1 MNASLRQCFCGF
13 RSKIG
18 LSALSSGRS
27 TAWLKPGRQGRLP
40 LRKAVL
46 SAFVVFSPAFLFG
59 EDQVELLRAVRAA
72 PALQAARERIE
83 ASRSRIDSSG
93 RLADPEAE
101 GLVLRGPGD
110 RDMWEFNLK
119 QPLPRRGERAAD
131 RDRARAVVVTAEAS
145 YALAASELAA
155 EVAVALAEAEG
166 AQART
171 RVLEAQRVR
180 FDAVL
185 KSIEARLATA
195 TTTRV
200 ADRLTMQ
207 TRIATMQ
214 LEIDEAAR
222 VTSDAL
228 AESRGRL
235 GLAPELPVPAFAAP
249 TAKDISL
256 RESAAE
262 SAASARAAEADA
274 MAKMARVSTKPAT
287 AIGLRLERER
297 AGMGNEDRVGVA
309 FSSEIPWRSR
319 SYARAEIRAAE
330 LERNAAQA
338 EGSGV
343 RFRITSALG
352 RVERA
357 ERLAET
363 ARRLAGET
371 RGRLDAQYDAL
382 VRAAGAG
389 GASSGEST
397 VLMAVEIFEQ
407 VAMTELKVIEADT
420 AVRVA
425 RAELWRHV
433 PVSRLVPATTLSSV
447 SNPSTNRTP

>member
-1 MNASLRQCFCGF
+1 LF
-13 RSKIG
+13 
-18 LSALSSGRS
+18 
-27 TAWLKPGRQGRLP
+27 KPGRQGRLP
-40 LRKAVL
+40 LREAVL
-46 SAFVVFSPAFLFG
+46 SAFVAFSPGLLFG
-59 EDQVELLRAVRAA
+59 EDQASVELLRAVGAA

-101 GLVLRGPGD
+101 GMMLRGPGD
-110 RDMWEFNLK
+110 RDMWEFNVR

-131 RDRARAVVVTAEAS
+131 RDRAKAVVASAEAS
-145 YALAASELAA
+145 DAMAAGELAA
-155 EVAVALAEAEG
+155 EVAAALAEAEG

-171 RVLEAQRVR
+171 RVLDAQRLR
-180 FDAVL
+180 FEAVL

-200 ADRLTMQ
+200 ADRLTLQ
-207 TRIATMQ
+207 TRIAAMQ
-214 LEIDEAAR
+214 LEIDESVRAA
-222 VTSDAL
+222 SDAQ

-235 GLAPELPVPAFAAP
+235 GLAPELPMPAFAAP
-249 TAKDISL
+249 MVSDVSL

-343 RFRITSALG
+343 RFRITSAIG

-357 ERLAET
+357 ERQAAT
-363 ARRLAGET
+363 ARRLANET
-371 RGRLDAQYDAL
+371 RARLDAQYDAL

-389 GASSGEST
+389 GASGAEST
-397 VLMAVEIFEQ
+397 VLMAVDIFEQ
-407 VAMTELKVIEADT
+407 AAAAELKVIEADT
-420 AVRVA
+420 AVRIA
-425 RAELWRHV
+425 RAELWRHI
-433 PVSRLVPATTLSSV
+433 PVSRLVAATAFPSAT
-447 SNPSTNRTP
+447 NP